1 MKLGIVGLPQSGK
14 SIVFEALTKNTIE
27 IGNKSKDHIA
37 AVRVPDGRVDFLS
50 DMYKPKKTIYAQ
62 VEYFLPGIGTQSKD
76 KNKEQN
82 IWTKI
87 RDCDALI
94 HVVRNFAG
102 FGFDKPEPFSDF
114 IKLDQEFIIEDLV
127 VIEKRLERLG
137 QDMQRGR
144 DINKEEVA
152 LLKECLDS
160 LEKEIPLRKNSDLS
174 SAHILK
180 GYAFVSAKPK
190 LVLFNNEDDD
200 DGIPDAEDDITS
212 KEDCMVIR
220 GKLEQELAQMSVE
233 DAEDFLNEF
242 NITASAMDRVIKRSY
257 ALLGLISFFTVGEDE
272 VRAWTTKKEATA
284 LDAAG
289 VIHTDF
295 QKGFIRAEVLSYN
308 DLMDAGTYNEARKK
322 GTVRLEGK
330 EYRVQDGDIINFRF
344 NV

>member
-1 MKLGIVGLPQSGK
+1 MKLGITGLPQSGK
-14 SIVFEALTKNTIE
+14 STVFEALTNNTIE

-62 VEYFLPGIGTQSKD
+62 VEYFLPGIGAQSKD
-76 KNKEQN
+76 KSKEQS

-102 FGFDKPEPFSDF
+102 FGFDKPEPYDDF
-114 IKLDQEFIIEDLV
+114 IKLDQEAIIEDLV
-127 VIEKRLERLG
+127 VIEKRMERLE
-137 QDMQRGR
+137 QDRQRNR
-144 DINKEEVA
+144 DINKEEIT
-152 LLKECLDS
+152 LLKECLKY
-160 LEKEIPLRKNSDLS
+160 LEKEMPLRKNDDLAF
-174 SAHILK
+174 AHVLK

-200 DGIPDAEDDITS
+200 DKVPDVEALTS
-212 KEDCMVIR
+212 KEDCMIIR
-220 GKLEQELAQMSVE
+220 GKLEQELAQMSDE
-233 DAEDFLNEF
+233 EAEDFLNEF

-257 ALLGLISFFTVGEDE
+257 ELLGLISFFTVGEDE
-272 VRAWTTKKEATA
+272 VRAWTIKDNTKAV
-284 LDAAG
+284 DAAG

-308 DLMDAGTYNEARKK
+308 DLIDAGTYNEARKK

-330 EYRVQDGDIINFRF
+330 EYGVQDGDIVNFRF

>member
-1 MKLGIVGLPQSGK
+1 MKLGIIGLPQSGK
-14 SIVFEALTKNTIE
+14 STIFEALTKNTIE

-37 AVRVPDGRVDFLS
+37 AVKVPDGRVDFLS

-76 KNKEQN
+76 KSKEQS

-102 FGFDKPEPFSDF
+102 FGFDKPEPYDDF
-114 IKLDQEFIIEDLV
+114 IKLDQEAIIEDLV
-127 VIEKRLERLG
+127 VIEKRMERLE
-137 QDMQRGR
+137 QDRQRNR
-144 DINKEEVA
+144 DINKEEIT
-152 LLKECLDS
+152 LLKECLKY
-160 LEKEIPLRKNSDLS
+160 LEKEMPLRKNDDLAF
-174 SAHILK
+174 AHVLK

-200 DGIPDAEDDITS
+200 DKVPDVEALTS
-212 KEDCMVIR
+212 KEDCMIIR
-220 GKLEQELAQMSVE
+220 GKLEQELAQMSDE
-233 DAEDFLNEF
+233 EAEDFLNEF

-257 ALLGLISFFTVGEDE
+257 ELLGLISFFTVGEDE
-272 VRAWTTKKEATA
+272 VRAWTIKDNTKAV
-284 LDAAG
+284 DAAG

-308 DLMDAGTYNEARKK
+308 DLIDAGTYNEARKK

>member
-14 SIVFEALTKNTIE
+14 STIFEALTKNTIE

-82 IWTKI
+82 IWTKM
-87 RDCDALI
+87 RDCDALF

-144 DINKEEVA
+144 DINKEEVT

-160 LEKEIPLRKNSDLS
+160 LEKEIPLRKNSNLS

-272 VRAWTTKKEATA
+272 VRAWTTKKGATA

>member
-1 MKLGIVGLPQSGK
+1 MKLGITGLPQSGK
-14 SIVFEALTKNTIE
+14 STVFEALTKNIVET
-27 IGNKSKDHIA
+27 GGKSKDHIA
-37 AVRVPDGRVDFLS
+37 AVKVPDGRVDFLS

-76 KNKEQN
+76 KSKEQS

-102 FGFDKPEPFSDF
+102 FGFDKPEPYDDF
-114 IKLDQEFIIEDLV
+114 IKLDQEAIIEDLV
-127 VIEKRLERLG
+127 VVEKRLERLE
-137 QDMQRGR
+137 QDRHRSR
-144 DINKEEVA
+144 DINKEEIT
-152 LLKECLDS
+152 LLKECLKY
-160 LEKEIPLRKNSDLS
+160 LEKEMPLRKNDDLAF
-174 SAHILK
+174 AHVLK

-200 DGIPDAEDDITS
+200 DKVPDVEALTS
-212 KEDCMVIR
+212 KEDCMIIR
-220 GKLEQELAQMSVE
+220 GKLEQELAQMSDE
-233 DAEDFLNEF
+233 EAEDFLNEF

-257 ALLGLISFFTVGEDE
+257 ELLGLISFFTVGEDE
-272 VRAWTTKKEATA
+272 VRAWTIKDNTKAV
-284 LDAAG
+284 DAAG

-308 DLMDAGTYNEARKK
+308 DLIDAGTYNEARKK

-330 EYRVQDGDIINFRF
+330 EYCVRDGDIVNFRF

>member
-14 SIVFEALTKNTIE
+14 STVFEALTKNTIE

-62 VEYFLPGIGTQSKD
+62 VEYFLPGIGTQGKD

-144 DINKEEVA
+144 DINKEEVT

-272 VRAWTTKKEATA
+272 VRAWTTKKGATA

-330 EYRVQDGDIINFRF
+330 EYYVQDGDIINFRF

>member
-82 IWTKI
+82 IWIKM
-87 RDCDALI
+87 RDCDALF

-144 DINKEEVA
+144 DVNKEEVA

-233 DAEDFLNEF
+233 DTEDFLNEF

-272 VRAWTTKKEATA
+272 VRAWTIKKGATA